1 MKQAIINLLKVKTI
15 LSLLFSLT
23 TCFLAVK
30 GKISMETFVA
40 LTASII
46 TYYFNKE
53 KGDKN
58 EWRIKRNNRG
68 RIRTIKK

>member
-15 LSLLFSLT
+15 LSLLFSFT

-40 LTASII
+40 LTTAII
-46 TYYFNKE
+46 TYYFNKKE
-53 KGDKN
+53 GDKN
-58 EWRIKRNNRG
+58 E
-68 RIRTIKK
+68 